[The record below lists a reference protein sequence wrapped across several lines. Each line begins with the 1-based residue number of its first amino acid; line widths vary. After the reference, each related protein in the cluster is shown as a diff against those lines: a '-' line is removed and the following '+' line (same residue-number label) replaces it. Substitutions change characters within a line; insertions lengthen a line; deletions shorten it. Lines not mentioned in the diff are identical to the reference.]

1 MYECRGG
8 QQAELLCRRALPAPL
23 LALDWKSLSVRA
35 RAADDRLQQL
45 DISVAMCAVQRTVHA
60 TAEDSQEPSKHAVE
74 EASTPTF
81 LCSMSKLCTIY

>member
-8 QQAELLCRRALPAPL
+8 HQAELLCRRALPAPL
-23 LALDWKSLSVRA
+23 LALDGKDLSVHA

-45 DISVAMCAVQRTVHA
+45 DISVAMCTVQRTLHA
-60 TAEDSQEPSKHAVE
+60 TAEDSQEHSKHAIE

-81 LCSMSKLCTIY
+81 LCSTS